1 MNSNIDKK
9 VFENCG
15 QELYDS
21 SLHTE
26 YRNIE
31 QKMLNSSLNNLQTEI
46 TIIENDIHD
55 LKKYLNELNSKYSV
69 HNTFTSNTFS
79 FLFTSGYNGTLYQIQ
94 AKIKEIKE
102 ELDKK
107 NRERSILFNDIITIS
122 SQLTSYN
129 E

>member
-1 MNSNIDKK
+1 MNSNIDNK

-15 QELYDS
+15 QELYDN

-31 QKMLNSSLNNLQTEI
+31 QKMLHSSLNNLLTEI
-46 TIIENDIHD
+46 SIIENDISD
-55 LKKYLNELNSKYSV
+55 LKKYLTELNNKYSV
-69 HNTFTSNTFS
+69 HNTFTSNTFNL
-79 FLFTSGYNGTLYQIQ
+79 LFTSGYNATLYQIQ
-94 AKIKEIKE
+94 DKMKETKE

-107 NRERSILFNDIITIS
+107 NREKTILLNDIITIS